1 MSWYLVV
8 WLFDGIDIW
17 LDLMMFVGCYIM
29 FWYFGGVGL
38 VEVGLIFSKFFSMDI
53 DFGEGEIGGVF
64 FFFDRYV
71 WRV

>member
-1 MSWYLVV
+1 
-8 WLFDGIDIW
+8 
-17 LDLMMFVGCYIM
+17 MMFVGCYIM

-71 WRV
+71 